1 MKPVKPV
8 KPARGR
14 VRAADAAAE
23 PEPAPA
29 PAPPVLSSTQQEV
42 LRCVVRG
49 MADKEISA
57 QLKLSPHTV
66 DYHLRQLR
74 KRFGA
79 RNRVQLLLAS
89 RGLVPEA
96 QGPGLSPSR
105 RTGT

>member
-1 MKPVKPV
+1 MTPR
-8 KPARGR
+8 ARSR
-14 VRAADAAAE
+14 ARAAAAAADA
-23 PEPAPA
+23 EPAAA
-29 PAPPVLSSTQQEV
+29 PVPPLSRTQQDV
-42 LRCVVRG
+42 LRCLVRG

-57 QLKLSPHTV
+57 HLQLSPHTV

-96 QGPGLSPSR
+96 AAQLVSPSR

>member
-1 MKPVKPV
+1 MKPV

-29 PAPPVLSSTQQEV
+29 PAPPVLSRTQQEV

-57 QLKLSPHTV
+57 QLQLSPHTV

-96 QGPGLSPSR
+96 AAQLAVSPSR

>member
-1 MKPVKPV
+1 MAP
-8 KPARGR
+8 RTR
-14 VRAADAAAE
+14 TRAGAAAATSTTDA
-23 PEPAPA
+23 EPATA
-29 PAPPVLSSTQQEV
+29 PAPPLSRTQQDV
-42 LRCVVRG
+42 LRCLVSG

-57 QLKLSPHTV
+57 HLQLSPHTV

-96 QGPGLSPSR
+96 AAQLVSPSR